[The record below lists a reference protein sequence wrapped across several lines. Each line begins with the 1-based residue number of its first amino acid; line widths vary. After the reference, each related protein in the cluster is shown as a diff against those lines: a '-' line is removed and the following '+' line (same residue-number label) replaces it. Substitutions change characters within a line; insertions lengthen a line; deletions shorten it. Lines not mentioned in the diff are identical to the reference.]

1 MIFFLLFVI
10 LKFVM
15 EGLLSD
21 DDVIVEEK
29 ILSMVV
35 MLKVEDVEDFVIVR
49 VNFIDE
55 VILIKDI
62 DLESVLDQSEGF
74 LELDVDVF

>member
-1 MIFFLLFVI
+1 MEFLGMIFFLLFVI

-62 DLESVLDQSEGF
+62 DLESVLD
-74 LELDVDVF
+74 